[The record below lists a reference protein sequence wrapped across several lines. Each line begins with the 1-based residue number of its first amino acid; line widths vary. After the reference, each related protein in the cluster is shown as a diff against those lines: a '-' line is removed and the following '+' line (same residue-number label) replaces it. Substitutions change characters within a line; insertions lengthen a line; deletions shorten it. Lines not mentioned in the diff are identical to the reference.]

1 MRLKFAFFSL
11 VIFASLLASAQLK
24 LDKSAA
30 FSDPAAP
37 AKLRDALDPAGLRIL
52 QSDGGVFCHIWLRKS
67 LPAAT
72 PAPADDIA
80 YPDLAPGTMVGVMV
94 LRIDGKDF
102 RGQPVKAGTYTL
114 RYALIPNDGN
124 HLGVS
129 PNRDFLLLV
138 PIASDPDPAAR
149 LDPQQVINLSKAV
162 IGTNHPSPWS
172 LLPMDKDKGD
182 LPRLFENADGFQV
195 LAATLHLDS
204 GKAIP
209 FSLVVKGQAQQ

>member
-1 MRLKFAFFSL
+1 MRKLALLYFVLAS
-11 VIFASLLASAQLK
+11 SLLAAAQFK
-24 LDKSAA
+24 LDKAA
-30 FSDPAAP
+30 PFSDAAAP
-37 AKLRDALDPAGLRIL
+37 AKVREALDPAGLRVL
-52 QSDGGVFCHIWLRKS
+52 QSDGNVFCDIWLRKS

-80 YPDLAPGTMVGVMV
+80 YPDFAPGAMIGVIS
-94 LRIDGKDF
+94 LPGGAKDF
-102 RGQPVKAGTYTL
+102 RGQPVKPGVYTL
-114 RYALIPNDGN
+114 RYVLIPLDGN

-138 PIASDPDPAAR
+138 PLASDPDPVAR

-172 LLPMDKDKGD
+172 LLPPDKGD
-182 LPRLFENADGFQV
+182 TPRLFENADGFQV
-195 LAATLHLDS
+195 LAATLRLDS
-204 GKAIP
+204 GKSVT